1 MLPRMDS
8 EEAEKVFDQYAEP
21 YRDWWGPILEPSAVR
36 LLERV
41 SPPAG
46 DEATF
51 DLLDV
56 GTGTGAL
63 ALAVL
68 ERWPGSRVTGIDPS
82 SRMLDVAADR
92 ARLQWSGPP
101 GRLRLVV
108 ATADRLPLADQS
120 MDLVVSSFVIQLV
133 PKRAAMLREVRR
145 VLRPAGAVA
154 IVTWQDDDL
163 LFEPDELFADVV
175 RELRIERPGDDRD
188 VHPYT
193 SARAAAREF
202 QRAGFR
208 MVDARAEWLEHRFT
222 PEGYL
227 DLLEHW
233 IERELFE
240 KLDADRRQRLR
251 AAALHRMRDLGPT
264 AFVWRRPLVSV
275 TALAPSAPS

>member
-1 MLPRMDS
+1 MES
-8 EEAEKVFDQYAEP
+8 EEAEKVFDQYADA
-21 YRDWWGPILEPSAVR
+21 YRDWWGPIIEPSAVR

-41 SPPAG
+41 SPPLG
-46 DEATF
+46 DGASF
-51 DLLDV
+51 NLLDL

-68 ERWPGSRVTGIDPS
+68 ERWPVARVTGIDPS
-82 SRMLDVAADR
+82 GRMLDVAADR
-92 ARLQWSGPP
+92 ARLRWSALP

-108 ATADRLPLADQS
+108 ASADRLPLADRS
-120 MDLVVSSFVIQLV
+120 VDLVVSSFVIQLV
-133 PKRAAMLREVRR
+133 PKRSAVLREVRR
-145 VLRPAGAVA
+145 VLRPGGRVA
-154 IVTWQDDDL
+154 MVTWQDDDL
-163 LFEPDELFADVV
+163 PFEPDEVFGDVLD
-175 RELRIERPGDDRD
+175 ELRIERPGDDRD

-193 SARAAAREF
+193 SPRAAAREF

-208 MVDARAEWLEHRFT
+208 EVDARAEWLEHRFT

-240 KLDADRRQRLR
+240 KLDADALHDLRL
-251 AAALHRMRDLGPT
+251 AALHRMRDLGPP

-275 TALAPSAPS
+275 TGVAPSRR

>member
-1 MLPRMDS
+1 MDS
-8 EEAEKVFDQYAEP
+8 EEAERLFDQYAEA
-21 YRDWWGPILEPSAVR
+21 YRDWWGPIIEPSAVR

-46 DEATF
+46 DGAAF

-68 ERWPGSRVTGIDPS
+68 ERWPGAQVTGIDPS
-82 SRMLDVAADR
+82 SRMLDVAAER
-92 ARLQWSGPP
+92 ARLRPSDLPE
-101 GRLRLVV
+101 RLRLVV
-108 ATADRLPLADQS
+108 AIADRLPLADRS

-133 PKRAAMLREVRR
+133 PKRAAVLAEMRR
-145 VLRPAGAVA
+145 VLRPGGRVAV
-154 IVTWQDDDL
+154 VTWQEDDL
-163 LFEPDELFADVV
+163 PFEPDELFSDVV
-175 RELRIERPGDDRD
+175 DELRIERPSEDRD

-193 SARAAAREF
+193 SARAAAKEF

-208 MVDARAEWLEHRFT
+208 EVDARAEWLEHRFT

-240 KLDADRRQRLR
+240 QLDADLRQRLR
-251 AAALHRMRDLGPT
+251 ASALHRMRELGPT

-275 TALAPSAPS
+275 TGVAPSRR